1 VIEAM
6 RPQTDDYPEELE
18 QIVIALLSE
27 GREAA
32 AELLGPIAYPR
43 REIGA
48 RSEPSET
55 VIVSIYKR
63 DRFHCRYCGCKV
75 IPTQIMRLV
84 SEVFPDEFPYH
95 PNWKGGETH
104 PAIASRSPSLDH
116 VVPWTKGGTNDP
128 ENLVCACWICNQI
141 KGDLTHEQIG
151 WELRPIP
158 ETDWDGLT
166 RHYRPLW
173 ELAGSPTTGDHAF
186 WMRRYE
192 STAEASRGP
201 NSD

>member
-1 VIEAM
+1 M

-141 KGDLTHEQIG
+141 KGDLTHEQMG

-166 RHYRPLW
+166 RHYRSLW

-201 NSD
+201 NSG